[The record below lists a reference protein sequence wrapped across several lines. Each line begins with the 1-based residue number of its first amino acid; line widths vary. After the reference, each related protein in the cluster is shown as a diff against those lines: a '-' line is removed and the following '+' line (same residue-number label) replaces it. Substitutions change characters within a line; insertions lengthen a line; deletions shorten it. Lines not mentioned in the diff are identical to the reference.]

1 MKTTKKLLALTL
13 VVIMMISC
21 LVACGGNKESAPAA
35 SDGKAEAPGAQNDK
49 VETKIV
55 MSTASSGSLY
65 YSGGIAVTQLWTEK
79 LGAIAS
85 ASSSSG
91 SVENMKLL
99 IDNETNMG
107 IIQTNVIMDGYNG
120 TGKFEGEAH
129 KDIRIL
135 APLTAAT
142 YHILVRKDSG
152 IKCLADSKGK
162 RVCVYPAGSGNA
174 TTLEALYKAIG
185 MTFDDVKGSNIALN
199 ESIDALKNGSLDM
212 TIVFGQYPNATI
224 MDALAGSNDL
234 EVVSFTDDEI
244 KKITDANPWI
254 SADTVPAGTYNGQTA
269 EIKTLT
275 HCGFICVKENFPE
288 NDAYLLVKTL
298 YGNLPD
304 LYAAFAALDCSAT
317 HDPAGTAAPLGVP
330 FHPGAERALKEL
342 GILK

>member
-1 MKTTKKLLALTL
+1 MKKLNKVLAMFLAGIML
-13 VVIMMISC
+13 VGC
-21 LVACGGNKESAPAA
+21 LSACGEKQGESTK
-35 SDGKAEAPGAQNDK
+35 SAEADK
-49 VETKIV
+49 VGTKIV
-55 MSTASSGSLY
+55 MSTGSSGSLY

-79 LGAIAS
+79 LGASAS

-99 IDNETNMG
+99 VENETNMG
-107 IIQTNVIMDGYNG
+107 IIQTNIIMDAYNG
-120 TGKFEGEAH
+120 KGNYDGNPQT
-129 KDIRIL
+129 DIRIL

-152 IKCLADSKGK
+152 IKCLTDCKGK

-174 TTLEALYKAIG
+174 TTLEAMFKAVG

-212 TIVFGQYPNATI
+212 TIVFGQYPNATV

-234 EVVSFTDDEI
+234 EVVPFTDDEI
-244 KKITDANPWI
+244 KKITEANPWI
-254 SADTVPAGTYNGQTA
+254 SPDTVPAGTYTGQTE

-275 HCGFICVKENFPE
+275 HCGFICVKADFPE

-298 YGNLPD
+298 YGNLSD
-304 LYAAFAALDCSAT
+304 LYATFAALDCSAT
-317 HDPAGTAAPLGVP
+317 HNPVETAEPLGVP
-330 FHPGAERALKEL
+330 FHEGAERALKEL
-342 GILK
+342 GLKK